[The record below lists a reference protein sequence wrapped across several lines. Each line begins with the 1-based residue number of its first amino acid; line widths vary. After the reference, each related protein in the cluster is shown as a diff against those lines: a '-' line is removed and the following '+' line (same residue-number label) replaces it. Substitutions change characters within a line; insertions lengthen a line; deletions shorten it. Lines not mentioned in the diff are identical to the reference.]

1 MMMMMMQK
9 YWCVVSTNSNHMH
22 LLRDDRMILK
32 IKDLVEQTAV
42 PFINGKLRY
51 GFQTGAH

>member
-1 MMMMMMQK
+1 MMMMQK